1 MSHRYQAKRDPSGE
15 ELSSPRENSSR
26 GVSQDKT
33 SDVRSREVELQVKIL
48 YYPFMGTN
56 IDTERLL
63 LLPKICYAPLDIGE
77 LERMLLGD
85 EPSKE
90 EVGRFIRGLINSGHL
105 GALEHWYTTF
115 AVQGY
120 SRISSQQNDRHRL
133 MKVFKDSGVVYY
145 NEPVQAS
152 PDVSQLQQSQRYV
165 REEDFGYVVPPSFR
179 AHPDFLER
187 FRKLQEEVRQIQQE
201 GHARGIPAEDVRF
214 ALTNATQTRFVITVN
229 ARQLRHMFN
238 LRCCQRAQW
247 EIRELFTKLLYEYKK
262 IAPNIFYRAGAS
274 CEDFGYCPEG
284 KMSCGRAPTI
294 AALREAYEE
303 KRRLSQRDK
312 PGGREEPC

>member
-1 MSHRYQAKRDPSGE
+1 MAGPYQGKQDPSDE
-15 ELSSPRENSSR
+15 KIHSSPDHSSER
-26 GVSQDKT
+26 SSADKT
-33 SDVRSREVELQVKIL
+33 SGEHPREVELQVKIL

-56 IDTERLL
+56 VDTERLL

-77 LERMLLGD
+77 LERMLFGD
-85 EPSKE
+85 KPSKE
-90 EVGRFIRGLINSGHL
+90 EVGRFIRSLINSGHL

-133 MKVFKDSGVVYY
+133 MKVFKDAGVVYY

-165 REEDFGYVVPPSFR
+165 REENFGYVVPPSFR

-187 FRKLQEEVRQIQQE
+187 FRKLQEEVRQIQRE

-214 ALTNATQTRFVITVN
+214 ALTNATETRFVITVN

-294 AALREAYEE
+294 DALREAYEE
-303 KRRLSQRDK
+303 KHRLSRRNE
-312 PGGREEPC
+312 PGGGEDVR

>member
-15 ELSSPRENSSR
+15 ELSSPREDSSR
-26 GVSQDKT
+26 GVSQDKP

>member
-1 MSHRYQAKRDPSGE
+1 MSERYQARRDPSGDQ
-15 ELSSPRENSSR
+15 LSSSPEHSSR
-26 GVSQDKT
+26 RASHDNTPGEGP
-33 SDVRSREVELQVKIL
+33 REVELQVKIL

-77 LERMLLGD
+77 LERMLFGD
-85 EPSKE
+85 KPSKE

-165 REEDFGYVVPPSFR
+165 REENFGYVVPPSFR

-187 FRKLQEEVRQIQQE
+187 FRKLQEEVRQIQRE
-201 GHARGIPAEDVRF
+201 GHSRGIPAEDVRF
-214 ALTNATQTRFVITVN
+214 ALTNATETRFVITVN

-247 EIRELFTKLLYEYKK
+247 EIRQLFTKLLYEYKK

-294 AALREAYEE
+294 EVLREAYEE
-303 KRRLSQRDK
+303 KRRSSMKDQ
-312 PGGREEPC
+312 PGCGEEPR